1 LASCGRAV
9 PQFARL
15 WEEGP
20 IAERRSSRKTV
31 LHPQLGRMVLDCDS
45 LLLPDVDQRLIV
57 YSAAPGTPEADA
69 LALLRVVGLQ
79 DMTEPAPD
87 R

>member
-1 LASCGRAV
+1 
-9 PQFARL
+9 
-15 WEEGP
+15 
-20 IAERRSSRKTV
+20 
-31 LHPQLGRMVLDCDS
+31 MVLDCDS

-79 DMTEPAPD
+79 DMAEPAAE